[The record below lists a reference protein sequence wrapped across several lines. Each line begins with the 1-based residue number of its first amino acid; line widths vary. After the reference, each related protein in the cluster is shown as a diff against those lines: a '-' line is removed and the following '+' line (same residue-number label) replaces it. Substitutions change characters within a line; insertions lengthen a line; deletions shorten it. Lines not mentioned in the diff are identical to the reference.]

1 MVLADCNFKTGKYI
15 HELSN
20 PSYLGKI
27 EIKIPKSS
35 SYNKNVL
42 KIYASKKNNISS
54 NLKKRFYAKLKVYYP
69 FGTCEYEAKVRQHG
83 HQKDHISLVSN
94 GKVVRSLDVALKS
107 GNIMGS
113 VNFKL
118 LIPNTRNG
126 INEILASL
134 ILKKSGF
141 ISPETFEVFTEI
153 NNVSSLMLFQEK
165 AEKELLEKNLKR
177 ESAIFEGDQTLLWS
191 YKDYKNF
198 ELEPISLSRLI
209 NDKWFLKGDVSQR
222 IALSGFSKLQKSY
235 LKYAT
240 DMEKNLYSIIDPNT
254 KNNEIFEKFY
264 FTLLAMNG
272 FHALRPHNRKY
283 YYNTFLS
290 NFEPI
295 YFDGMIEFN
304 DLNKK
309 PFRHN
314 LDEILINVFD
324 KSLNQDFINKLK
336 LVLNSEE
343 LKKEFINRTVNEDK
357 LAFFEKSI
365 NFYLNNIN
373 YLNNSINNKHVLNDN
388 KTNFLKQKKLF
399 RSFQKEKNIQ
409 QEIITDINLINE
421 IYLVRYSSGN
431 NEELSK
437 KEISKLLSKN
447 TINKKRAIHLTQ
459 NEYIE
464 DIDIYKRVYPNFDGV
479 IKASSGMQI
488 NLDINKK
495 SIKFIQSKNNDWVLI
510 ENADLSDWNIK
521 FIGKKFTKDT
531 LSEIKQNFNEYGL
544 TGCLTIYES
553 KISSLNLEIENG
565 KCEDSL
571 NIISSTGSLN
581 NVFVKNAYSDAV
593 DVDFSNITILNSYII
608 NSGNDCLDFSGGKY
622 LLKKILVKKCGD
634 KGISIG
640 EKSKVIIKELNVDNS
655 KIGVSTKDFS
665 DVKIEMITVKNSEL
679 CAEVKQKKQEFG
691 GAFLSIKNLK
701 CDGNLT
707 FDQNSILLT
716 NNL

>member
-1 MVLADCNFKTGKYI
+1 M
-15 HELSN
+15 
-20 PSYLGKI
+20 
-27 EIKIPKSS
+27 
-35 SYNKNVL
+35 
-42 KIYASKKNNISS
+42 
-54 NLKKRFYAKLKVYYP
+54 
-69 FGTCEYEAKVRQHG
+69 
-83 HQKDHISLVSN
+83 
-94 GKVVRSLDVALKS
+94 
-107 GNIMGS
+107 
-113 VNFKL
+113 
-118 LIPNTRNG
+118 
-126 INEILASL
+126 
-134 ILKKSGF
+134 
-141 ISPETFEVFTEI
+141 
-153 NNVSSLMLFQEK
+153 
-165 AEKELLEKNLKR
+165 
-177 ESAIFEGDQTLLWS
+177 
-191 YKDYKNF
+191 
-198 ELEPISLSRLI
+198 
-209 NDKWFLKGDVSQR
+209 
-222 IALSGFSKLQKSY
+222 
-235 LKYAT
+235 
-240 DMEKNLYSIIDPNT
+240 
-254 KNNEIFEKFY
+254 
-264 FTLLAMNG
+264 
-272 FHALRPHNRKY
+272 
-283 YYNTFLS
+283 
-290 NFEPI
+290 
-295 YFDGMIEFN
+295 
-304 DLNKK
+304 
-309 PFRHN
+309 
-314 LDEILINVFD
+314 
-324 KSLNQDFINKLK
+324 
-336 LVLNSEE
+336 
-343 LKKEFINRTVNEDK
+343 
-357 LAFFEKSI
+357 
-365 NFYLNNIN
+365 
-373 YLNNSINNKHVLNDN
+373 
-388 KTNFLKQKKLF
+388 KQKKLF

-479 IKASSGMQI
+479 IKASSGIQI
-488 NLDINKK
+488 DLDINKK

-521 FIGKKFTKDT
+521 LIGKKITKDT
-531 LSEIKQNFNEYGL
+531 LTEIKQNFNEYGL